1 MSILF
6 YRLPLLSP
14 PPLTLTNGIGQS
26 VPLGKNCYGV
36 QMNRGGRGLLSKD
49 SKETVV
55 LHQWGSITR

>member
-14 PPLTLTNGIGQS
+14 PPPLTNGIGQN

-36 QMNRGGRGLLSKD
+36 QMNIGGRGLVSKD